1 MIERRDE
8 MICPNC
14 KYNNSDESAFCLN
27 CLLIIKPPPVLLP
40 VANFIIVAAQSLV
53 AEQITFEK
61 FEEEL
66 QGVEKH
72 LEEYR
77 AQLNEMTR
85 PPEEAEIVKKSREL
99 LNDGFSMFS
108 DSLAEMK
115 KFITSGDKADLVN
128 GLETILNASEKFFE
142 VDVYAEI
149 TGKAIPAPVVCMKC
163 SHVNPGGSKFCEKCN
178 ASLIVI
184 PGTEPA
190 PVITMKE
197 GVEPAAAELQSSHFL
212 RLKEVSEAV
221 LKGEEPKEK
230 LEEVIQWL
238 KAILFSSDMQFKTT
252 DFPSEKERAPEEA
265 AAYNLMKEG
274 ISLYIKGVDEI
285 KKFLADDDSDHVRDG
300 LKMAQDASEKLIKV
314 MMMSRVQK

>member
-1 MIERRDE
+1 MN
-8 MICPNC
+8 CPNC

-27 CLLIIKPPPVLLP
+27 CLLVIKPPPVLLP
-40 VANFIIVAAQSLV
+40 VANFLIVAAQSLV
-53 AEQITFEK
+53 TEQITVEK

-72 LEEYR
+72 LVEYR
-77 AQLNEMTR
+77 AQLDGMAK
-85 PPEEAEIVKKSREL
+85 PSEEANIVKKSREL
-99 LNDGFSMFS
+99 LSEGFFMFS
-108 DSLAEMK
+108 EGIADMK
-115 KFITSGDKADLVN
+115 KFITASDKAYLVN
-128 GLETILNASEKFFE
+128 GLETILKASEKFFE

-149 TGKAIPAPVVCMKC
+149 TGQAIPAPVVCMKC

-197 GVEPAAAELQSSHFL
+197 GIEPAAAELQSSHFL

-221 LKGEEPKEK
+221 LKGEEPKVK

-238 KAILFSSDMQFKTT
+238 KAILFSSDMQFKALESPAGKNRT
-252 DFPSEKERAPEEA
+252 PEEET
-265 AAYNLMKEG
+265 AYNLMKEG
-274 ISLYIKGVDEI
+274 ISIYIKGLDEI

-314 MMMSRVQK
+314 MVMAGGQK